1 MLLKIPAMPQ
11 FVERVAIEWY
21 EVQAGRVHVRKGN
34 PSHLKLNALKKLFD
48 EEKLPAITSF
58 WTTKDRCIHFKLN
71 FPQLLRA
78 AVRAVVD
85 P

>member
-1 MLLKIPAMPQ
+1 MS
-11 FVERVAIEWY
+11 
-21 EVQAGRVHVRKGN
+21 AGLVRVRKGH

-48 EEKLPAITSF
+48 AEKLPAFTGF

-71 FPQLLRA
+71 FHQQLRRE
-78 AVRAVVD
+78 VRAIVD